1 MINKN
6 APLLPEEV
14 INRARKLSVALI
26 LDGVKKAK
34 LDIPRDGCMYA
45 EMKPIGTTRLEFY
58 IFETSVFS
66 HIRVAGLL
74 RLLDFFKCLCDIL
87 NKILCIFQ
95 STAHADQVWCNA
107 TGNQFFLG

>member
-1 MINKN
+1 MDNLIMLFMTYSYANATLQKN
-6 APLLPEEV
+6 
-14 INRARKLSVALI
+14 
-26 LDGVKKAK
+26 
-34 LDIPRDGCMYA
+34 
-45 EMKPIGTTRLEFY
+45 TRLEFY
-58 IFETSVFS
+58 ILICTLFTDNPVRRVHIIFETSVFS